1 MNEIEQNEVMG
12 SLMFKTALFPT
23 NHSNGGNVEQTF
35 SDNSAEFSKIFWY
48 FPVLDN
54 I

>member
-1 MNEIEQNEVMG
+1 
-12 SLMFKTALFPT
+12 MFKTALFPT

-54 I
+54 IKRYLMKFNKVS